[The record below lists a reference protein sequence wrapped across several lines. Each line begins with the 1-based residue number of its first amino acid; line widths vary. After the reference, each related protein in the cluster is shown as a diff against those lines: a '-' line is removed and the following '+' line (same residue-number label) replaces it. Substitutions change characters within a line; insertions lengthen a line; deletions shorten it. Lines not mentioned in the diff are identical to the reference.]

1 MRVERS
7 GSLIKLQGP
16 AVRTGRDHYKR
27 HDNALNRHS
36 MPPANRSHAPR
47 RCVTRQ
53 TMQSSSLSARPA
65 PRASGGQFAKSPDA
79 PSARSRPTTH
89 HSRQPDHPSNP
100 PPADPDS
107 DSDNSLGNNG
117 RPIKRRKLSIRHKQ
131 TTLDHHFTR
140 AAQSGGQLWPPTN
153 VTIERPYGQLVEALN
168 GVRAVLDSDEDDLA
182 TRSSATRTPSR
193 LSHTDGKPPTATRQ
207 KEDKRT
213 LRSQDEGPRLKSELA
228 TYFPNYED
236 IVFDVKKESE
246 LMTVDMV
253 LYITDDTSEQQQQS
267 STVTSPQKGNST
279 TVHMRNGSRNSLT
292 SPTTPQTANSNRL
305 NGCSPINLDTITRN
319 IPDDPEDPLSDEH
332 YLKSH
337 RRAERKEKQ
346 LRNIEK
352 ERAMH
357 EKVQLERLLDGLQGH
372 DWLKVLGITGI
383 TDGESK
389 KYEPQREYFIAEV
402 QALVNKFKEW
412 KEQEKKMR
420 LEKEAAAAAREAESD
435 ERETEDSVEPPSSE
449 LNASASRQL
458 LQETTNA
465 VRSGFKIRL
474 NNSKRKDIRCA
485 SVEQKPSANTKAV
498 APPSPEAPITSF
510 YAKKYLRD
518 AALGKARHGRNVTAF
533 GHLIPDMEEQ
543 EFELPS
549 YYMTEDALRANAR
562 ERRRRKRASIADAT
576 SA

>member
-1 MRVERS
+1 
-7 GSLIKLQGP
+7 
-16 AVRTGRDHYKR
+16 
-27 HDNALNRHS
+27 
-36 MPPANRSHAPR
+36 MPSANRSHAPR

-53 TMQSSSLSARPA
+53 TMPSSSRSSRPA
-65 PRASGGQFAKSPDA
+65 PRSSGGLFAKSPDA

-89 HSRQPDHPSNP
+89 ISRQTDRPSNLP
-100 PPADPDS
+100 TIIPDS
-107 DSDNSLGNNG
+107 DSDNGLYDDG
-117 RPIKRRKLSIRHKQ
+117 RPTKRRKLSIRHKQ
-131 TTLDHHFTR
+131 TTLDHHFVPATQSEGPTR
-140 AAQSGGQLWPPTN
+140 PPTKLT
-153 VTIERPYGQLVEALN
+153 VERPHGQLVETLN
-168 GVRAVLDSDEDDLA
+168 GVRTTLNVDEDDLA
-182 TRSSATRTPSR
+182 TGSSATRTPSR
-193 LSHTDGKPPTATRQ
+193 LSHTDGKPSTALGQ

-236 IVFDVKKESE
+236 IVFDVRKEPE

-253 LYITDDTSEQQQQS
+253 LYITDDASKQQQQS
-267 STVTSPQKGNST
+267 STVTSPQKGKST
-279 TVHMRNGSRNSLT
+279 PIHMRNGSVNPLV
-292 SPTTPQTANSNRL
+292 SPTSPQTAMSSRF
-305 NGCSPINLDTITRN
+305 NGCSPINLDTIARN
-319 IPDDPEDPLSDEH
+319 IPDNPEDPLSDEH

-389 KYEPQREYFIAEV
+389 KYEPQREYFISEV

-458 LQETTNA
+458 LQETNNA
-465 VRSGFKIRL
+465 VRSGLKIQL
-474 NNSKRKDIRCA
+474 NSHKKKDNKRGLI
-485 SVEQKPSANTKAV
+485 EQTTSAKTRPV

-518 AALGKARHGRNVTAF
+518 AAIGKSRHGRNVTAF
-533 GHLIPDMEEQ
+533 GHPIPDMEEQ

-549 YYMTEDALRANAR
+549 DYMTEDALRANAR
-562 ERRRRKRASIADAT
+562 ERRRKKRASIADAN